1 MKTTSDDRLELEE
14 PEAAHGHEDEPSMP
28 FFPDFA
34 LREALTALAFLCGLL
49 IVASVTS
56 PPLEEMAD
64 PNASGYVPR
73 PEWYFLWMF
82 EGLKYF
88 KGESEVIGTFVIP
101 TIAIGLLVGLPF
113 LDRRMTKTR
122 RLMPGTRPVR
132 VWPRV
137 AGAVVMA
144 GILGLTALALSS
156 EVPMTGE
163 GKVLTQAQAA
173 GKALY
178 EKMGCN
184 SCHVIGDAGGDRGPV
199 LSDFGNRPDAENR
212 VLLHFTGIGQPEQS
226 IMPGYQL
233 SDEELRSLALY
244 LLSLKEANE
253 G

>member
-1 MKTTSDDRLELEE
+1 VETTSDDRLELEE
-14 PEAAHGHEDEPSMP
+14 PEAAHGHEGEPGMP

-34 LREALTALAFLCGLL
+34 LREALTALAFLCGLI

-113 LDRRMTKTR
+113 LDRRTPRTH

-137 AGAVVMA
+137 AGAVVMGA
-144 GILGLTALALSS
+144 ILGLTMLALAS
-156 EVPMTGE
+156 EIPMTGE
-163 GKVLTQAQAA
+163 GQVLTQAQAA

-184 SCHVIGDAGGDRGPV
+184 SCHVVGESGGDRGPV
-199 LSDFGNRPDAENR
+199 LTDFGSRPDAQER
-212 VLLHFTGIGQPEQS
+212 VLLHFTGVGQAEQS

-244 LLSLKEANE
+244 LMSLKEADE